1 MSVRRSILRYVLPA
15 VVGLGVIFFIVR
27 AHDKGSDARASEG
40 GAKGKGGKGDAANR
54 PIAVSV
60 GKADRR
66 DVPIWIEGLASVSA
80 WQQVTVQSQVGGQLT
95 KVFFKEGQN
104 VKRGDLLAQ
113 IDPRPYEVQLHQ
125 AEGTLA
131 KDQASLVIAKL
142 TLGRDQ
148 AMRKDDLVAQQQ
160 VDTDQSVVGQAE
172 GLVQTDQASVENARL
187 NLTYAN
193 VRSPIDGVAGVR
205 LIDVGNYVMPT
216 NTMGLAQP
224 TSSSTTTV
232 ATSGIV
238 VLTQI
243 DPIAVFITLPQDDLA
258 DVTAA
263 MGRGEVP
270 VEVVGRDGTAKI
282 AMGRVTAL
290 DNQINSSTAT
300 LRLKT
305 EIRNQ
310 NRVLWPNEFVKAR
323 VLVDTAKNALVVASA
338 AVQRGP
344 TGSFVYVV
352 DEQKNAKQVTV
363 EVLRTVDT
371 LSRS

>member
-1 MSVRRSILRYVLPA
+1 
-15 VVGLGVIFFIVR
+15 
-27 AHDKGSDARASEG
+27 
-40 GAKGKGGKGDAANR
+40 
-54 PIAVSV
+54 
-60 GKADRR
+60 
-66 DVPIWIEGLASVSA
+66 
-80 WQQVTVQSQVGGQLT
+80 
-95 KVFFKEGQN
+95 
-104 VKRGDLLAQ
+104 
-113 IDPRPYEVQLHQ
+113 
-125 AEGTLA
+125 
-131 KDQASLVIAKL
+131 
-142 TLGRDQ
+142 
-148 AMRKDDLVAQQQ
+148 MRKDDLVAQQQ
-160 VDTDQSVVGQAE
+160 VDTDQSAVGQAE

-216 NTMGLAQP
+216 NTTGLAQP

-243 DPIAVFITLPQDDLA
+243 DPIAVFITLPQDNLA
-258 DVTAA
+258 DITTA
-263 MGRGEVP
+263 MSRGEVP
-270 VEVVGRDGTAKI
+270 VEVMGRDSTVKVATGH
-282 AMGRVTAL
+282 VTAL

-310 NRVLWPNEFVKAR
+310 SRVLWPNEFVKAR

-352 DEQKNAKQVTV
+352 DDQNNAKQVTV

-371 LSRS
+371 LTILKDGVKDSLQAAQSVVTEGQGQLRPGSPVLVTNGKPEKPAPSASADTGKGKNKKMQP